1 MKRYPGF
8 KACFFQMVATCA
20 GYILA
25 RIRSIAEIMGNNLDV
40 HRHRRL
46 TYIEQAR
53 PDKAGRRDS
62 G

>member
-1 MKRYPGF
+1 
-8 KACFFQMVATCA
+8 MVATCA